1 MVFIGVYHCLNTLF
15 GHRKDTGPWLARSN
29 PPLDNRT
36 ARLAL
41 PVQRKPHAWTT
52 VALGIGI
59 GYRRNQTIGA
69 WVVRGLNRS
78 ETGKPGY
85 WTANLPGAPD
95 DFEDANGDTV
105 LNYHQAV
112 DKARAMGRGETSDN
126 HRPAS
131 FAAAL
136 DAYENDLVARD
147 GSPVNATRVRGHLP
161 ANLLAK
167 PVALLTAAELRRWRD
182 DLVASGL
189 KPATVIR
196 TIRSAKAA
204 LNLAAR
210 LDPRIVD
217 RSPWNNGLT
226 GIAAAPA
233 TVSRVIADADVLAL
247 VVGAYE
253 LDPAFGLFV
262 DVLASTGTRTS
273 QAAGLKVAD
282 LQWRRAYARRVEWS
296 RSSTATAL
304 EGRHDRG
311 AGRARCNR
319 RATFR
324 AT

>member
-29 PPLDNRT
+29 PPSTTAPPGSRFRSSASRT
-36 ARLAL
+36 PGPRSPSASASATAATRPSAPGWFAVSTAPKPAR
-41 PVQRKPHAWTT
+41 
-52 VALGIGI
+52 
-59 GYRRNQTIGA
+59 
-69 WVVRGLNRS
+69 
-78 ETGKPGY
+78 
-85 WTANLPGAPD
+85 TANLPGAPD

-112 DKARAMGRGETSDN
+112 DKARAMGRGETGDN

-210 LDPRIVD
+210 L
-217 RSPWNNGLT
+217 
-226 GIAAAPA
+226 
-233 TVSRVIADADVLAL
+233 
-247 VVGAYE
+247 
-253 LDPAFGLFV
+253 
-262 DVLASTGTRTS
+262 
-273 QAAGLKVAD
+273 
-282 LQWRRAYARRVEWS
+282 
-296 RSSTATAL
+296 
-304 EGRHDRG
+304 
-311 AGRARCNR
+311 
-319 RATFR
+319 
-324 AT
+324 